1 MTTQDDEARRVRSYL
16 LAQGEKYAFTEMW
29 PRLIKARLEVIAA
42 VEGVSQEQADFTF
55 APEEWSIAEVLH
67 HVLTSSAR
75 VAETIEAIANG
86 NQPPERVIDPPRES
100 ASLGIEELRQRL
112 TRDALAWCA
121 LTERL
126 PVSPNLEV
134 TAPHPIFGQLHAGGL
149 YLFQRVHDL
158 DHVGQIGKNKA
169 APGYPQD

>member
-1 MTTQDDEARRVRSYL
+1 MTTMDEEARRVRSYL
-16 LAQGEKYAFTEMW
+16 LAQGEKYAFTELW
-29 PRLIKARLEVIAA
+29 PRLIAARLEVIAA
-42 VEGVSQEQADFTF
+42 VDGVSQEQADFTF
-55 APEEWSIAEVLH
+55 DPEEWSIAEVVQ

-75 VAETIEAIANG
+75 VAASIEAIANG
-86 NQPPERVIDPPRES
+86 NEPPTRAMDPPRK
-100 ASLGIEELRQRL
+100 AATLGISELREHL
-112 TRDALAWCA
+112 TKDSLAWCA

-126 PVSPNLEV
+126 PDSPNLDV

-158 DHVGQIGKNKA
+158 DHVGQIAKNKN

>member
-1 MTTQDDEARRVRSYL
+1 MTTQDAEAQRVRSYL
-16 LAQGEKYAFTEMW
+16 LAQGEKYAFTELW

-42 VEGVSQEQADFTF
+42 VEGVSQGQADFTF

-75 VAETIEAIANG
+75 IAETIESIASG
-86 NQPPERVIDPPRES
+86 NEPPERAIDPPRE
-100 ASLGIEELRQRL
+100 AAALGIEELREQL
-112 TRDALAWCA
+112 TQDALAWCA

-126 PVSPNLEV
+126 PTTPNLEV

-158 DHVGQIGKNKA
+158 DHVGQINKNKN